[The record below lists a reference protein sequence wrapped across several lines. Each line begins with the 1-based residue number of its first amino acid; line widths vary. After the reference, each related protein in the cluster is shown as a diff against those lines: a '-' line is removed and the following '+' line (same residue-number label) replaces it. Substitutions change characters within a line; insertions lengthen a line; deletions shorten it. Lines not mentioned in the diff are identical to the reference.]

1 MGYSIELYFDEGF
14 ESRVTELWKRL
25 EAFDV
30 PSIMQTIGSKPHI
43 SLAVLDSV
51 DEEDVSGILEIFASR
66 LPPFEVDFP
75 AYGLIP
81 GPTHTVF
88 LAPIVNAALIDVQKA
103 LYQQLQ
109 SFGFQPRTCYEPGHW
124 LPHCTVSKE
133 LSPSD
138 ALKTVGICQ
147 DNFLTG
153 SARAIELGF
162 IEFRPRREIK
172 TVSLIST
179 TSPPAAKL
187 LPI

>member
-1 MGYSIELYFDEGF
+1 MGYSIELYFDERF

-25 EAFDV
+25 ASFGV

-51 DEEDVSGILEIFASR
+51 DEEGVSGLIETFASR
-66 LPPFEVDFP
+66 LSPFDVGFP

-103 LYQQLQ
+103 LCQQLR

-124 LPHCTVSKE
+124 LPHCSVSKE

-147 DNFLTG
+147 DNLLTG
-153 SARAIELGF
+153 PARAIELGF

-172 TVSLIST
+172 KVRLIS
-179 TSPPAAKL
+179 S
-187 LPI
+187 